1 MWRREGREGM
11 CVRREGEHVR
21 GGVQES
27 VAYSKTESFQ
37 VAAGAWLLI
46 PVVQKPFFPKRHLF

>member
-1 MWRREGREGM
+1 M
-11 CVRREGEHVR
+11 RREGEHVR
-21 GGVQES
+21 GDVQES

-46 PVVQKPFFPKRHLF
+46 PVVQKPFFPKRHLFYFFFPD